1 MSACTLGASASCFTC
16 AQLHAEDSQARVGEG
31 HFRQRVH
38 WVHRQVVS
46 DMLSSMLKILKQEA
60 GEGQFCQRVHW
71 VYLQNSFTCAQL
83 YAEDS
88 QAKGG
93 CGSVLSA
100 STLGV

>member
-1 MSACTLGASASCFTC
+1 
-16 AQLHAEDSQARVGEG
+16 
-31 HFRQRVH
+31 
-38 WVHRQVVS
+38 
-46 DMLSSMLKILKQEA
+46 MLSSMLEILKQVV

-100 STLGV
+100 STLGVSASSFTCAWALPPRFLPSAEIATMASS